1 MIKSIKN
8 IFQTHKSYDLVSATT
23 DSNMEKELHD
33 EVKKGITLKR
43 TKSVDKSAPITQA
56 EIEEAP
62 SASIDE
68 NLKKEIKKGPALKR
82 TQSVDKSSPIL
93 QAEIEEA
100 PSASIDGDLK
110 KDIKKGKILTKTAS
124 MQTTAN
130 DIDLKVDIMKGSIY
144 LDYSILKITVIG
156 RIRRLFPCKSVY
168 VLEANHS

>member
-43 TKSVDKSAPITQA
+43 TESVDKSAPITQA

-68 NLKKEIKKGPALKR
+68 NLKKEIKKGILYFHFSTLKLLF
-82 TQSVDKSSPIL
+82 Q
-93 QAEIEEA
+93 
-100 PSASIDGDLK
+100 LK
-110 KDIKKGKILTKTAS
+110 P
-124 MQTTAN
+124 
-130 DIDLKVDIMKGSIY
+130 
-144 LDYSILKITVIG
+144 
-156 RIRRLFPCKSVY
+156 RIFFREFIFIF
-168 VLEANHS
+168 

>member
-1 MIKSIKN
+1 MVKSILSLKK
-8 IFQTHKSYDLVSATT
+8 IFSTHKSYDLVSSTNST
-23 DSNMEKELHD
+23 MEKELHD

-43 TKSVDKSAPITQA
+43 TESVDKSAPITQA

-68 NLKKEIKKGPALKR
+68 GLKNEIKKGPVLKK
-82 TQSVDKSSPIL
+82 TMSVDKSSPVL

-110 KDIKKGKILTKTAS
+110 KDIKKGVILTRTAS
-124 MQTTAN
+124 MQKAADN
-130 DIDLKVDIMKGSIY
+130 IDLKVDIMKGSIY

-156 RIRRLFPCKSVY
+156 RISFFP
-168 VLEANHS
+168 ANQFMF